1 MEGTIEGHKG
11 VTMTSP
17 SRFALRILFT
27 ALILV
32 NFGFVSLVMSQV
44 RVIPYLQRDDLE
56 YQHSWWELH
65 NEPLGHNYQSPPT
78 FNNGYL
84 HHKLIAPEYFGN
96 TGNFLADSMNNV
108 GIESATIDALY
119 APGDTLYL
127 KMRVRFLTDHQP
139 GSRGFGWWYK
149 EGEPIT
155 VLEQMW
161 FMQAREVDTS
171 PYRDQD
177 TWWRAEKANGLYYS
191 RHDSVDLDYALLPD
205 WHLYEIYKYG
215 NNRVDFLIDGS
226 IVLTSTTY
234 LPDEYYDYHH
244 WIDNLVY
251 HSTDLGNDQ
260 FSIDAQPRHGTQ
272 WDSLTAT
279 NEMVTDFIEII
290 YGATIQY
297 GYSQPAS
304 GIVSLREYVNE
315 IAYNGGTDQLWKSYS
330 FTTNGGTTVIL
341 ATAKAEEYDGY
352 DTADKLR
359 MVIDGTNYGTA
370 TYGWDGD
377 VQQATPKIV
386 RIDTS
391 MNSGSHTIQFYNTT
405 TPLLYDV
412 VVLNAQSGGVIL
424 DSVINQTA
432 PAGSNNL
439 EWISIPFNVPQGGE
453 VAIYVVAEADEND
466 GWAYRGPG
474 DSKQNI
480 FDDQDDD
487 LRMVLDGTDY
497 GWQTDSSW
505 YGNRDFG
512 EVKTVLLHETL
523 AAGSHTL
530 TFYANNTPTL
540 YRVII
545 FAENDNPLPVT
556 LQQFSANV
564 TAGGIELQ
572 WTTASEVDNVG
583 FYIYRAEGDSSRMPE
598 AQAFRRINLA
608 MIEGAGN
615 SNEPRTYTYRDEF
628 VEPGKGYWY
637 QLADVSVSGK
647 QTFHNPIW
655 VQFTAT
661 VPKEFQVFQ
670 NYPNPFNP
678 STTIPFTL
686 PQQSRVTVMIY
697 DLNGRLVRELLDDVL
712 SAGTH
717 QVQWDGR
724 LETGGK
730 APAGIYFYTIK
741 ADGFTAT
748 RKMVLI
754 P

>member
-1 MEGTIEGHKG
+1 MK
-11 VTMTSP
+11 TSP
-17 SRFALRILFT
+17 MGSLFQ
-27 ALILV
+27 LM
-32 NFGFVSLVMSQV
+32 VMIIFWVISFTVLGQAQN

-65 NEPLGHNYQSPPT
+65 NEPYGQNYQSPPT

-84 HHKLIAPEYFGN
+84 HHKLIAPEYFGP
-96 TGNFLADSMNNV
+96 TGNFIADSMNNV
-108 GIESATIDALY
+108 GIESASIDLLY

-161 FMQAREVDTS
+161 FMQTREVDTY
-171 PYRDQD
+171 PYAAQD

-191 RHDSVDLDYALLPD
+191 RHDSVDLDYNLLPD

-215 NNRVDFLIDGS
+215 NNRVDFLVDGT

-234 LPDEYYDYHH
+234 LPDEYFDYHH

-251 HSTDLGNDQ
+251 HYTTTGPDQ
-260 FSIDAQPRHGTQ
+260 FTIDAQPRHGTE

-290 YGATIQY
+290 YGPTIQY
-297 GYSQPAS
+297 GYSQTPA
-304 GIVSLREYVNE
+304 GIVSLREWVNE
-315 IAYNGGTDQLWKSYS
+315 IAYNAGVDQLWKSYS
-330 FTTNGGTTVIL
+330 FSTNGGPTVIL

-359 MVIDGTNYGTA
+359 MVIDGNNYGYG

-386 RIDTS
+386 RIDTT

-412 VVLNAQSGGVIL
+412 VVLNSQTGKVIL
-424 DSVINQTA
+424 DTVINQTA

-439 EWISIPFNVPQGGE
+439 QWVTINFNVGTGGE
-453 VAIYVVAEADEND
+453 VAIYVVAEADENP

-474 DSKQNI
+474 STDQNV

-512 EVKTVLLHETL
+512 EVKTVLLTETL
-523 AAGSHTL
+523 AAGTHTL

-545 FAENDNPLPVT
+545 FSENDNPLPVT
-556 LQQFSANV
+556 LQQF
-564 TAGGIELQ
+564 TARSVAEGIALQ
-572 WTTASEVDNVG
+572 WTTASEVDNLG
-583 FYIYRAEGDSSRMPE
+583 FYLLRAEGDSTQLPPAGE
-598 AQAFRRINLA
+598 FQRINLQL
-608 MIEGAGN
+608 IEGAGN
-615 SNEPRTYTYRDEF
+615 SNQPRTYEYVDQY
-628 VEPGKGYWY
+628 VAAGQGYWY
-637 QLADVSVSGK
+637 QLVDVDISGNK
-647 QTFHNPIW
+647 TYHPPIW
-655 VQFTAT
+655 VQYTPPTART
-661 VPKEFQVFQ
+661 FQVLQ

-686 PQQSRVTVMIY
+686 AERSRVRIAIY
-697 DLNGRLVRELLDDVL
+697 DLNGQLVRILLDEVL
-712 SAGTH
+712 EAGSH
-717 QVQWDGR
+717 QVTWDGR
-724 LETGGK
+724 LPDDLR
-730 APAGIYFYTIK
+730 APAGIYFYKIT
-741 ADGFTAT
+741 ANGQSAT
-748 RKMVLI
+748 RKMILL